1 MKRILIRMRI
11 IPYSVRRGQILKQFG
26 AARFFAAAAAIFL
39 ALLLS
44 MPAIPGAYA
53 SADGAGLKANKKNG
67 YIVKLKKEKYRAF
80 STKAAFGLN
89 HIPYT
94 DGLFTADSLEDI
106 QSLADAGMVE
116 YVEKNNDICLLD
128 SDTQLTSDPMI
139 SNEWYAAALEIA
151 GAWDKGLDGRGVTV
165 AVIDSGVNEAHED
178 LAGTLISG
186 YNFTGSDTAAYNID
200 STGHGTFVSGIIAAV
215 KNNGKGLAGLAD
227 RVNLLELRCFDSKT
241 TSTSNIV
248 SAIAYAIQQKADVI
262 NMSFGGTKQS
272 LAESLREQIDKAAEQ
287 GIIMVSAVGNGE
299 YGDTVSLN
307 YPAAF
312 DSVVGVGM
320 VDKTGV
326 VAPNSQKN
334 SSVYVTAPGVEIPG
348 LGNTST
354 DAYVSSGTG
363 TSYAAPIVTSLAAM
377 AKQTNKEINGE
388 GFKKLLRDCAVDDA
402 SLNGYDTS
410 YGYGV
415 VNARL
420 MAEALTKD
428 YNIVY
433 NCNGGVLTGT
443 AGIDYPVSFKIGRSD
458 EIYLP
463 IPVRSGYKFAGW
475 YDNAS
480 MTGSSIS
487 KVAGSSTGDVEYYA
501 KWYDAADTALSSV
514 VVQGVTAA
522 VDEQNSHAY
531 HVVLPSNHAPVLS
544 TDIDIVPLDSGA
556 WTGTP
561 IAADDGRAWIF
572 EVSKGEGNT
581 TSYTVFVS
589 DSSFARPRAIGTAP
603 SGEAVP
609 ASYDLKTAAVPYM
622 CRDISAWF
630 KDVNDETSYSI
641 ISCSGKGIAD
651 IEGNK
656 ATYIPDRE
664 DAGKTVRLV
673 IGAKNGPFTSTDN
686 ETLSID
692 VKAVPVSNPAIEP
705 STVLFDKNLSSGDA
719 AVKIDL
725 YGNSLVS
732 VVNDVYSLKED
743 VDYSISPEQLPGEN
757 QTAVL
762 KIKEA
767 YLKGLPQGNYKLT
780 LLFGNGGSDVD
791 VKAYLYINV
800 SAATYTVTFMND
812 GAVYTQISNVNP
824 DTKIAL
830 PADPKKSGCTFRG
843 WFTQAEGK
851 GIAITSSIKVDGN
864 LTVYAKWDCQTS
876 GGGSGGSGISFEDNK
891 SDAAALSTPIAKT
904 PYPLS
909 DGEVPLESGVDADNE
924 KPSVLSDTYNEPEA
938 GDWDNLFSDVGIK
951 DWYFDAVA
959 FVCEKGFFSGLSQ
972 NTFAPNAT
980 MTRGMLVTVLYRM
993 AGEPPVNTTGDFF
1006 DVAKGSWYEKAV
1018 SWALANKIVSGLG
1031 GNRFL
1036 PDAPVT
1042 REQMAVIIYNYNRRL
1057 QKDYTPTASKSTL
1070 DRFQDKDK
1078 VSKWAVE
1085 GIIWAVEAKLVNGK
1099 TENRLDAAN
1108 TATRAEVAEILRRFL
1123 NEQ

>member
-1 MKRILIRMRI
+1 MGG
-11 IPYSVRRGQILKQFG
+11 VGQMLQQFRL
-26 AARFFAAAAAIFL
+26 ARLFANAVAIFI
-39 ALLLS
+39 AVLLS
-44 MPAIPGAYA
+44 VPAIPGAYA
-53 SADGAGLKANKKNG
+53 GAAGAGLKANEKNG
-67 YIVKLKKEKYRAF
+67 YIVKLKKGKSRAF
-80 STKAAFGLN
+80 SSKAAFSLN

-106 QSLADAGMVE
+106 QSWVDAGIVE

-139 SNEWYAAALEIA
+139 SNEWYAATLEIE

-165 AVIDSGVNEAHED
+165 AVIDSGVNAAHED
-178 LAGTLISG
+178 LSGTFISG

-200 STGHGTFVSGIIAAV
+200 NTGHGTFVSGIIAAV

-248 SAIAYAIQQKADVI
+248 SAIAYATQQKADVI

-299 YGDTVSLN
+299 YGDITSLN

-320 VDKTGV
+320 VDKTGIV
-326 VAPNSQKN
+326 DPRSQKN
-334 SSVYVTAPGVEIPG
+334 SSVYVTAPGVALPG
-348 LGNTST
+348 LGNTDI

-363 TSYAAPIVTSLAAM
+363 TSYAAPIVTCLAAM

-388 GFKKLLRDCAVDDA
+388 GFKKLLRDCAVDDV
-402 SLNGYDTS
+402 SSDGYDTS

-428 YNIVY
+428 YDIVY
-433 NCNGGVLTGT
+433 NCNGGVLNGTG
-443 AGIDYPVSFKIGRSD
+443 GIDYPVGFKLGRSD

-487 KVAGSSTGDVEYYA
+487 KVACSITGDVEYYA

-514 VVQGVTAA
+514 TVQGVPAA
-522 VDEQNSHAY
+522 VDEQNTHIY
-531 HVVLPSNHAPVLS
+531 HVVLPSNHAPVS
-544 TDIDIVPLDSGA
+544 SADIGIVPLDSGA

-561 IAADDGRAWIF
+561 IAGDDGKIWTF
-572 EVSKGEGNT
+572 EVSKGEGNIT
-581 TSYTVFVS
+581 RYTVFVS
-589 DSSFARPRAIGTAP
+589 NSSFARPRVIGTAP

-609 ASYDLKTAAVPYM
+609 ASYDLKTVAVPYV
-622 CRDISAWF
+622 CRELSAWF
-630 KDVNDETSYSI
+630 KDVNNETSYSI
-641 ISCSGKGIAD
+641 ISGSGKGIAD
-651 IEGNK
+651 IAGTK
-656 ATYIPDRE
+656 LTYIPAQE
-664 DAGKTVRLV
+664 DAGKTIRLV
-673 IGAKNGPFTSTDN
+673 IGAQNGPFASTDN

-692 VKAVPVSNPAIEP
+692 VKAVPANNPVIEP
-705 STVLFDKNLSSGDA
+705 STVFFDRNLSSGDM
-719 AVKIDL
+719 AVKINL

-732 VVNDVYSLKED
+732 VANDVYSLKEGA
-743 VDYSISPEQLPGEN
+743 DYSISLEQLPAEN

-762 KIKEA
+762 TIKEA
-767 YLKGLPQGNYKLT
+767 YLKGLLQGNYKLT
-780 LLFGNGGSDVD
+780 LLFRNGVSDVD
-791 VKAYLYINV
+791 ARCYLY
-800 SAATYTVTFMND
+800 
-812 GAVYTQISNVNP
+812 
-824 DTKIAL
+824 
-830 PADPKKSGCTFRG
+830 
-843 WFTQAEGK
+843 
-851 GIAITSSIKVDGN
+851 
-864 LTVYAKWDCQTS
+864 LTVYAKRDSQAS
-876 GGGSGGSGISFEDNK
+876 SGGSGGSGVSFEDNK
-891 SDAAALSTPIAKT
+891 SAATTVSTPIVSIVQT

-909 DGEVPLESGVDADNE
+909 AGEEPLKSGVDADNE
-924 KPSVLSDTYNEPEA
+924 KLSVLSDTYNEPEA
-938 GDWDNLFSDVGIK
+938 MDWNNQFSDVGIK

-959 FVCEKGFFSGLSQ
+959 FVCEKGFFSGLSK
-972 NTFAPNAT
+972 NMFAPNAT

-993 AGEPPVNTTGDFF
+993 AGEPSVNTTGDFF

-1018 SWALANKIVSGLG
+1018 SWALDNKIVSGLG
-1031 GNRFL
+1031 DKRFL

-1042 REQMAVIIYNYNRRL
+1042 REQMAVILYNYNRRL
-1057 QKDYTPTASKSTL
+1057 QKDYTPTASKSAL

-1085 GIIWAVEAKLVNGK
+1085 GIRWAVETKIVRGK
-1099 TENRLDAAN
+1099 NINRLDAAN

-1123 NEQ
+1123 KEITT